1 MKKSVLVIILLLLF
15 LTACQDQAHL
25 NEQMNQK
32 DAAPVQT
39 DAQAAVALN
48 QPVNGDTIDVNQ
60 PDTEELP
67 PVIVVDPVIELLNY
81 PYAPGES
88 VGFTSNYAPFRL
100 ENRDGKWRLMNPQP
114 GFKEEK
120 GDLQIQDYGLI
131 GEKNVEHVFS
141 APYSDS
147 YLLTILSGRFSA
159 LVTCGH
165 ASSSMEGE
173 SIRGARWTQNS
184 WIIENGEAPLAL
196 KIGQNY
202 REDINYN
209 KYRIFLTIPSVSHV
223 EVSWADD
230 RIRVGGP
237 EGEIELQV
245 IEDQGCTM
253 SQPLTLTVGPGSFD
267 LVTDRLDE
275 GVIVL
280 ETADGTQELKLDW
293 KPAA

>member
-1 MKKSVLVIILLLLF
+1 M
-15 LTACQDQAHL
+15 
-25 NEQMNQK
+25 
-32 DAAPVQT
+32 
-39 DAQAAVALN
+39 
-48 QPVNGDTIDVNQ
+48 
-60 PDTEELP
+60 
-67 PVIVVDPVIELLNY
+67 
-81 PYAPGES
+81 
-88 VGFTSNYAPFRL
+88 
-100 ENRDGKWRLMNPQP
+100 
-114 GFKEEK
+114 
-120 GDLQIQDYGLI
+120 
-131 GEKNVEHVFS
+131 
-141 APYSDS
+141 
-147 YLLTILSGRFSA
+147 
-159 LVTCGH
+159 
-165 ASSSMEGE
+165 
-173 SIRGARWTQNS
+173 
-184 WIIENGEAPLAL
+184 AL

-245 IEDQGCTM
+245 IEDQGCPM